1 MPYLQLEELTSR
13 RREKV
18 ALFLTAEN
26 MAGIFAIGLP
36 AYSATLQTT
45 LWLRIL
51 IVIAAAV
58 LGVALTSDINGM
70 AFYERV
76 LWRTR
81 GRARQRMVGAVLR
94 PAEFTAVPVVQGDRA
109 LPLGGPLRRVK
120 SRTPRQPSQTR
131 LTGVVRTAAVP
142 RYRARSAQP
151 VPGVPAAPPDQQP
164 MQEDVQRVPP
174 EVEGRACRPLS

>member
-13 RREKV
+13 RRKKV

-26 MAGIFAIGLP
+26 MAGVFAIGLP

-51 IVIAAAV
+51 ILIAAAV

-76 LWRTR
+76 LWRAR
-81 GRARQRMVGAVLR
+81 GRARRRMVGAVLR

-120 SRTPRQPSQTR
+120 GRTPRQPRQPR
-131 LTGVVRTAAVP
+131 LTGAVRTAVVP
-142 RYRARSAQP
+142 RYRTQGARP
-151 VPGVPAAPPDQQP
+151 VPGGYTGPLGQQA